1 MAAVEAGLS
10 WLAVVALVFSA
21 VSAYYYMRVVML
33 MYMRDPEATAA
44 ETPHLVP
51 SPALSI
57 VLACAVAGVIIFG
70 LFPNPVVTLA
80 LQSVLLLK

>member
-1 MAAVEAGLS
+1 
-10 WLAVVALVFSA
+10 
-21 VSAYYYMRVVML
+21 MRVVMV
-33 MYMRDPEATAA
+33 MYMRDPEVTAA
-44 ETPHLVP
+44 ETSHLVP

-70 LFPNPVVTLA
+70 LFPNPVVNLA